1 VTTPFDQ
8 DDAKVIEAPAGQP
21 EPVGHRRRRAFA
33 GDQGPA
39 ADDEYELLRPEWS
52 LGRKVL
58 VTVLGVGVVIALL
71 AGITGFWAYRQLHPT
86 GGAHREVLVDVPT
99 GSSTGTIA
107 DLLESKGV
115 TGNSFVFKA
124 YVSWKSAGP
133 FQAGQYKFATNSDAD
148 EAIRVLKA
156 GPLPPPSKRFTVAPG
171 LNLRQ
176 IPAKVVSQIPAFSV
190 DKLTQLMA
198 GNQIRSQFQPPDEG
212 LEGFLFPD
220 TYDIGEG
227 ADESVVLQHMVAQF
241 DKVATEAGLA
251 ESQATAGLDPYKVVI
266 VASLIEREAK
276 VDADRAKIARVI
288 YNRLNQKMALG
299 VDATLCYL
307 KDQVPCVLTQ
317 SDLAKDT
324 PYNTRTKTGLPPT
337 PISNI
342 SQASLLAALHPDDG
356 PWLYYVLDPQVDPSG
371 QQHFFTDD
379 SRAFDQAKARCKSA
393 GFGCD

>member
-21 EPVGHRRRRAFA
+21 EPAGHRRRRAFA
-33 GDQGPA
+33 GDQGTA

-176 IPAKVVSQIPAFSV
+176 VPAKVVAQIPAFSV
-190 DKLTQLMA
+190 DKLTQLIA
-198 GNQIRSQFQPPDEG
+198 ANQIRSQFQPPDAG

-227 ADESVVLQHMVAQF
+227 GDESVVLQRMVTQF

-251 ESQATAGLDPYKVVI
+251 DSQATANMDPYEVVI

-276 VDADRAKIARVI
+276 VDADRGKVARVI
-288 YNRLNQKMALG
+288 YNRLNQGIPLG

-307 KDQVPCVLTQ
+307 KDEIPCVLRE

-324 PYNTRTKTGLPPT
+324 PYNTRQNAGLPPT
-337 PISNI
+337 PISNV
-342 SQASLLAALHPDDG
+342 SLASLNAALHPEDG
-356 PWLYYVLDPQVDPSG
+356 PWIYYVLDPQVDPAG
-371 QQHFFTDD
+371 QQHLFSESASEFE
-379 SRAFDQAKARCKSA
+379 RAKARCKAA

>member
-1 VTTPFDQ
+1 MAPFDQ
-8 DDAKVIEAPAGQP
+8 DDAEVLDSPSATTGGADARSRGDDR
-21 EPVGHRRRRAFA
+21 PVVEE
-33 GDQGPA
+33 
-39 ADDEYELLRPEWS
+39 EYEELRPEW
-52 LGRKVL
+52 GRARKVL
-58 VTVLGVGVVIALL
+58 VTVLGIGVVISLF
-71 AGITGFWAYRQLHPT
+71 AGVGGFWAYRQLHPT
-86 GGAHREVLVDVPT
+86 GGSHREVLVDIPT

-107 DLLESKGV
+107 DLLEAKDV

-176 IPAKVVSQIPAFSV
+176 IPAKVVAQIPAFSV
-190 DKLTQLMA
+190 DKLTQLIA
-198 GNQIRSQFQPPDEG
+198 SNQIRSQTFQPPDAD

-227 ADESVVLQHMVAQF
+227 ADESAVLQRMVAQF

-251 ESQATAGLDPYKVVI
+251 DSQTTAGLDPYKVVV

-276 VDADRAKIARVI
+276 VDADRGKVARVI
-288 YNRLNQKMALG
+288 YNRLNQGIPLG

-307 KDQVPCVLTQ
+307 KDQSPCVLTQ

-337 PISNI
+337 PIANI
-342 SQASLLAALHPDDG
+342 SQASLLAALHPTDG

-379 SRAFDQAKARCKSA
+379 AGAFEQAKARCKAA